1 MSSMTSKVPTH
12 AMVFAAGLG
21 TRMRP
26 LTDDRPKALVEV
38 DGRTL
43 VDHMLDTLAASGVET
58 AVVNSFHF
66 AERLT
71 AHLQARQGRLPDII
85 LSNEADLDE
94 PLETEGGL
102 VNALHHFPDGPIFT
116 CNADAIWTD
125 PTALHRLSAA
135 FDPDRMDGLLLLA
148 RMENALGFHGKG
160 DFFMDEAGRLSRRG
174 DANAAP
180 FAYAGVQ
187 ITRTELFKGR
197 TPIKRSMNKD
207 WFEDWAPKGRLFGLV
222 LDGPWLHVGDP
233 QARIDAEHKLQTL
246 RAEMAATAS

>member
-1 MSSMTSKVPTH
+1 VSTLPSH

-43 VDHMLDTLAASGVET
+43 VDHMLDRLALAGMGT
-58 AVVNSFHF
+58 AVVNTFHF
-66 AERLT
+66 ADRLV
-71 AHLQARQGRLPDII
+71 AHLEARRARAPELIIVREDHLP
-85 LSNEADLDE
+85 E

-102 VNALHHFPDGPIFT
+102 VNALHHFPNAPIFT
-116 CNADAIWTD
+116 CNADAIWLDDTALPRLASAYD
-125 PTALHRLSAA
+125 PTK
-135 FDPDRMDGLLLLA
+135 MDGLLLLA
-148 RMENALGFHGKG
+148 RMEDSLGFHGKG

-174 DANAAP
+174 DANSAP
-180 FAYAGVQ
+180 YAFAGVQ
-187 ITRTELFKGR
+187 MTDTGLFKGR
-197 TPIKRSMNKD
+197 TPVKRSMNKD

-233 QARIDAEHKLQTL
+233 QARDDAEAFL
-246 RAEMAATAS
+246 RARR

>member
-1 MSSMTSKVPTH
+1 MSQMPAH

-43 VDHMLDTLAASGVET
+43 VDHMLDRLALAGVGT
-58 AVVNSFHF
+58 AVVNTFHF
-66 AERLT
+66 ANRLVP
-71 AHLQARQGRLPDII
+71 HLEARMDRTPKLII
-85 LSNEADLDE
+85 AREDHLSE

-102 VNALHHFPDGPIFT
+102 VNALHNFPIGPIFT
-116 CNADAIWTD
+116 CNADAIWLDDQALPRLAAAYD
-125 PTALHRLSAA
+125 PSQ
-135 FDPDRMDGLLLLA
+135 MDGLLLLA
-148 RMENALGFHGKG
+148 RMEESLGFHGKG

-174 DANAAP
+174 EANSAP
-180 FAYAGVQ
+180 YAFAGVQ
-187 ITRTELFKGR
+187 MTDTHLFQGR
-197 TPIKRSMNKD
+197 TPVKRSMNKD

-233 QARIDAEHKLQTL
+233 EARNEAEAFLQT
-246 RAEMAATAS
+246 RR